1 MALDGDSQTVKL
13 VKPDPFHRPGL
24 SVGQDHGLADKLSL
38 SLLERTEDRRRVELN
53 NGHVVSEVRRE
64 SMRLGVCIKRRAS
77 RGWRAANE
85 CPGGT
90 PAELRPPNARPMG
103 EQSGGFG
110 LEAGAVSFAGLQPNS
125 RQR

>member
-1 MALDGDSQTVKL
+1 VALDGDSQTVKL
-13 VKPDPFHRPGL
+13 VKPDPLHSPGL
-24 SVGQDHGLADKLSL
+24 SVGQGHGLADKLSL
-38 SLLERTEDRRRVELN
+38 GLLERAEDRRRVELN
-53 NGHVVSEVRRE
+53 NGHVVSGVRRE

-85 CPGGT
+85 CPSGT
-90 PAELRPPNARPMG
+90 SGTRPPKARPMG

-110 LEAGAVSFAGLQPNS
+110 LEAGAISFAGLQPNS